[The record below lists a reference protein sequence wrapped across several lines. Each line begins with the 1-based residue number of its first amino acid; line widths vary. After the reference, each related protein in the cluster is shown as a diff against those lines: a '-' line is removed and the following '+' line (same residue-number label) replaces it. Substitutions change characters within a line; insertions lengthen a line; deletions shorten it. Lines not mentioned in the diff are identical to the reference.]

1 MTEAVA
7 VLGMALAA
15 YSTRVA
21 GLLAVRRVTLEGR
34 AITFL
39 DAASIAIIASLT
51 VIGLARLSWHVWIA
65 TAAAITVMH
74 FSRSVLLSMAAAVL
88 FTSILRSLF

>member
-1 MTEAVA
+1 MTDAGAV
-7 VLGMALAA
+7 VGMALAA
-15 YSTRVA
+15 YLTRVA
-21 GLLAVRRVTLEGR
+21 GLLAARRVSLEGR

-51 VIGLARLSWHVWIA
+51 AIELARLSWHVWFA
-65 TAAAITVMH
+65 TAAAMTVMH
-74 FSRSVLLSMAAAVL
+74 FSRSVILSMAVAIL